1 MPEFNWLDYVFLV
14 ALALSAFSAFRKG
27 FSREVIGLSA
37 SLAAIVFA
45 MWFYGLAGSIF
56 RPYVDSERVAN
67 LIGFIAVLVSVWTIG
82 GFISWIVQRLLRTI
96 GLSWFDRLLGTAFG
110 MLRGT
115 LICVALLTGYM
126 AFGPHVGL
134 AKKSIGT
141 MPDGVLHSQ
150 IAPYVLRASRAFV
163 ALAPADLKQSFLK
176 YYFELESAWKPHM
189 GPAEAQTEPPT
200 EMPAKKQG
208 ARKNGK

>member
-1 MPEFNWLDYVFLV
+1 MSAFNWLDYVFLV

-27 FSREVIGLSA
+27 FSREVIGLAA

-56 RPYVDSERVAN
+56 RPYVESERIANFIGFVAV
-67 LIGFIAVLVSVWTIG
+67 LIGIWTIG
-82 GFISWIVQRLLRTI
+82 GIVSWTVQRFLRTI
-96 GLSWFDRLLGTAFG
+96 GLSWFDRLLGIAFG
-110 MLRGT
+110 LLRGT

-134 AKKSIGT
+134 AKKSSGM

-150 IAPYVLRASRAFV
+150 IAPYVLQASRAFV

-176 YYFELESAWKPHM
+176 YYFELEAAWQPS
-189 GPAEAQTEPPT
+189 TESTGQPI
-200 EMPAKKQG
+200 EIPAKKQG
-208 ARKNGK
+208 ARKNKK